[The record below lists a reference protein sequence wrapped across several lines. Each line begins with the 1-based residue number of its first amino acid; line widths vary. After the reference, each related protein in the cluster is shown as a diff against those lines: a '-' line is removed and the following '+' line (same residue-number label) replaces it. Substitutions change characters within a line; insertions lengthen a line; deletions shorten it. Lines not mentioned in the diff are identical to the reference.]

1 MRRGVAVTSM
11 AVSLMLLLLAMPAA
25 AATKTPVTF
34 VDCIVSEGQPDR
46 LWVSEDNILHIRGQV
61 LETVIVSGDLTGSF
75 VIDLNVNLD
84 LSTGHGNIFGPLV
97 LTTPAETWEGRF
109 TGMITATGLSG
120 RFVAQGSEGTKI
132 MASFVQTSPVCFA
145 NEGTILDPHG

>member
-1 MRRGVAVTSM
+1 MRRGVAVSSM
-11 AVSLMLLLLAMPAA
+11 AVALMVLFAMPAA

-34 VDCIVSEGQPDR
+34 VDCIVSEGQPER
-46 LWVSEDNILHIRGQV
+46 LWVSEDDTLHIRGQV
-61 LETVIVSGDLTGSF
+61 IETEIVSGDLTGSF
-75 VIDLNVNLD
+75 IIDLNVNLD

-97 LTTPAETWEGRF
+97 LATPEETWEGRF
-109 TGMITATGLSG
+109 TGTIAPTGFSG

-132 MASFVQTSPVCFA
+132 MATFVQTSPACFA